1 MSLFLRFVEMSS
13 VQLSWDEL
21 PWRRKMQSLLAKT
34 AKSIRTILV
43 PAKTSFKTR
52 KKTFLSEKILSS
64 FVRLFLIQ
72 N

>member
-52 KKTFLSEKILSS
+52 KKNF
-64 FVRLFLIQ
+64 FV
-72 N
+72 